1 MKTFATNAPARASA
15 PRPRV
20 PSGSSSR
27 DRASSVILMPM
38 VFGAMSLATSWN
50 CPVQRADRVERV
62 RREQVHDGRLDPRL
76 RDGAMLEV
84 HAHRDAGLAHL
95 VGEDLQEP
103 AGRRAE
109 VEDRL
114 TLPQQPVATEDLVD
128 LEGGAGAEARLLR
141 LAVVEVLRIVGL
153 GHVCD
158 ARFAAPARRRV
169 SCALSQSSQ
178 ADMSRTKTALLCAVA
193 LAGLASTVRSS
204 LRVRA
209 LEAELQTA
217 RATGQAEGASFVET
231 LRGEHAERQRLA
243 FDRRREVGRSRS
255 PRPSP
260 RRARDRRRSVRLG
273 RGACSRASPPRWT
286 RTAGTS
292 PRAPN
297 ADRIG
302 PDRRQMSIGKVWIF
316 PGNSRGQA

>member
-1 MKTFATNAPARASA
+1 
-15 PRPRV
+15 
-20 PSGSSSR
+20 
-27 DRASSVILMPM
+27 
-38 VFGAMSLATSWN
+38 
-50 CPVQRADRVERV
+50 
-62 RREQVHDGRLDPRL
+62 
-76 RDGAMLEV
+76 
-84 HAHRDAGLAHL
+84 
-95 VGEDLQEP
+95 
-103 AGRRAE
+103 
-109 VEDRL
+109 
-114 TLPQQPVATEDLVD
+114 
-128 LEGGAGAEARLLR
+128 
-141 LAVVEVLRIVGL
+141 
-153 GHVCD
+153 
-158 ARFAAPARRRV
+158 
-169 SCALSQSSQ
+169 
-178 ADMSRTKTALLCAVA
+178 MSRTKTALLCAVA

-243 FDRRREVGRSRS
+243 FDRRREVALGLAAAR
-255 PRPSP
+255 
-260 RRARDRRRSVRLG
+260 RDRLLG
-273 RGACSRASPPRWT
+273 ALAIVAVAFVLARGACSRASPPRT